1 MRLPNGHRAEIGDK
15 LEEYCLNADHPRGKN
30 KARVFK
36 SALGLTVAN
45 SYLLREALLVAA
57 AHSAEVQV
65 TGDKGYGMTYQM
77 IFPMATAAGSAK
89 VMTGWIVETG
99 TDFPRLTTC
108 YIL

>member
-1 MRLPNGHRAEIGDK
+1 MKLPNGHRAELGDK

-30 KARVFK
+30 KARVFR
-36 SALGLTVAN
+36 SALGVTVAN
-45 SYLLREALLVAA
+45 SYLLREAIQEAA
-57 AHSAEVQV
+57 TNSTEAQV

-77 IFPMATAAGSAK
+77 IFPMVTDAGEAK
-89 VMTGWIVETG
+89 IMTGWIVEAG